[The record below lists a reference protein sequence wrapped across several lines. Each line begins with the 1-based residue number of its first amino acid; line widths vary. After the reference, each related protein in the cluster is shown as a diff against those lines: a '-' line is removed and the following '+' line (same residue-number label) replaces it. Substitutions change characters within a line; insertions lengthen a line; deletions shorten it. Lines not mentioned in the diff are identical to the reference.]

1 MRRHKVEDPAKR
13 IRKIQ
18 EKINNLKAQKISAE
32 KAKEEVITELNA
44 IGIDIKDLEKTI
56 NEKQEQKDKLEKDLE
71 KLLKE
76 AEDVLARNKD

>member
-1 MRRHKVEDPAKR
+1 MEDPAKR

-32 KAKEEVITELNA
+32 KSKEEVITELNTM
-44 IGIDIKDLEKTI
+44 GIKVEDLEKTI
-56 NEKQEQKDKLEKDLE
+56 NDKQEQKEKLEKDLE

-76 AEDVLARNKD
+76 AEDVLARN

>member
-1 MRRHKVEDPAKR
+1 VEDPAKR

-44 IGIDIKDLEKTI
+44 MSIDVKDLEKTI

-76 AEDVLARNKD
+76 AEDVLTRNKD

>member
-1 MRRHKVEDPAKR
+1 MEDPAKR

>member
-1 MRRHKVEDPAKR
+1 MEDPAKR

-44 IGIDIKDLEKTI
+44 MSIDVKDLEKTI

-76 AEDVLARNKD
+76 AEDVLTRNKD